1 LYYLFEK
8 STRHIAISF
17 NYFASCVT
25 TTLFNITIIYIK
37 IYLSTLKESLE
48 KQEWKKIKGLKN
60 DFDGGR
66 WKANTGD
73 P

>member
-1 LYYLFEK
+1 
-8 STRHIAISF
+8 
-17 NYFASCVT
+17 
-25 TTLFNITIIYIK
+25 
-37 IYLSTLKESLE
+37 LKESLK

-60 DFDGGR
+60 DFDGGS